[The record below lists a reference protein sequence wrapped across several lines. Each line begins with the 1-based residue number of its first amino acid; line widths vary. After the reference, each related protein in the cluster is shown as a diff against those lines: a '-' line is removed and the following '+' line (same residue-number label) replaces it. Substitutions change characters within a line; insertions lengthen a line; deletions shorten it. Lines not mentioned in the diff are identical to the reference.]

1 MVSIFVQVRL
11 SVNIICDTLLYDVET
26 LLKLLSIFLI
36 FRQVEADLTKAHD
49 DEEVENLLKRQ
60 RQLGQRVCVRCGQ
73 GFSLLFN
80 RRLECGDCGLGVCR
94 KCSSWVQD
102 PIPSWRCVGCQ
113 GEK

>member
-1 MVSIFVQVRL
+1 MSFI
-11 SVNIICDTLLYDVET
+11 SDGNDLY
-26 LLKLLSIFLI
+26 F
-36 FRQVEADLTKAHD
+36 FHRQVEADLAQAHD
-49 DEEVENLLKRQ
+49 DSVIDTLLKHQ

-102 PIPSWRCVGCQ
+102 PNPSWRCVGCQ

>member
-1 MVSIFVQVRL
+1 MSNPYQ
-11 SVNIICDTLLYDVET
+11 NIELLIVCLFIC
-26 LLKLLSIFLI
+26 
-36 FRQVEADLTKAHD
+36 RQVESDLAKAND
-49 DEEVENLLKRQ
+49 DTEVEALLKRQ

-94 KCSSWVQD
+94 KCSTWVQE

-113 GEK
+113 GER

>member
-11 SVNIICDTLLYDVET
+11 SVNIICDIKYDVET

>member
-1 MVSIFVQVRL
+1 M
-11 SVNIICDTLLYDVET
+11 TLD
-26 LLKLLSIFLI
+26 LLD